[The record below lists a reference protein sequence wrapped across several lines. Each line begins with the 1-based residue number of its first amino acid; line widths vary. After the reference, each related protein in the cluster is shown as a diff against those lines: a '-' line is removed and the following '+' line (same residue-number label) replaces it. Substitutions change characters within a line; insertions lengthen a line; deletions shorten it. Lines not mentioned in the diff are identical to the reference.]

1 MKTMNAKKTAIAQA
15 MSKPEGYSLED
26 DFSPES
32 QDEPQ
37 NKKTASRKLSPGEG
51 KKIALNI
58 LLFLMHALNKSIRY
72 FPLMLFICAIGI
84 LAFVPVN
91 VLFEIK
97 TEWQNSGVL
106 GVDDF
111 SKMIEM
117 TRTVIWYIWLIT
129 FMSVVVSDM
138 HYLTLPKHNAAF
150 SKSMRGETK

>member
-1 MKTMNAKKTAIAQA
+1 MNAKKTAIAQA

-51 KKIALNI
+51 KKIALNT

>member
-32 QDEPQ
+32 QDELQ
-37 NKKTASRKLSPGEG
+37 NKKTASRKLSSGEG

>member
-37 NKKTASRKLSPGEG
+37 NKKTASRKLSSGEG

>member
-37 NKKTASRKLSPGEG
+37 NKKTASRKLSSGEG

-84 LAFVPVN
+84 LAFVPVK

>member
-15 MSKPEGYSLED
+15 MSKPEGYTLED
-26 DFSPES
+26 DFSPEP
-32 QDEPQ
+32 QNETQ
-37 NKKTASRKLSPGEG
+37 NKKTGYRKLRPGEG
-51 KKIALNI
+51 KEIALTI
-58 LLFLMHALNKSIRY
+58 LFFLIRALNKSIRY

-91 VLFEIK
+91 VLFEIT
-97 TEWQNSGVL
+97 TEWQNSGALDL
-106 GVDDF
+106 GDF

-150 SKSMRGETK
+150 SKPMRGETK

>member
-1 MKTMNAKKTAIAQA
+1 
-15 MSKPEGYSLED
+15 
-26 DFSPES
+26 
-32 QDEPQ
+32 
-37 NKKTASRKLSPGEG
+37 
-51 KKIALNI
+51 
-58 LLFLMHALNKSIRY
+58 
-72 FPLMLFICAIGI
+72 MLFICAIGI

>member
-1 MKTMNAKKTAIAQA
+1 MKIMNTKKTAIAQA
-15 MSKPEGYSLED
+15 MSKPEGYTLED

-32 QDEPQ
+32 QNEPQ
-37 NKKTASRKLSPGEG
+37 NKKKAYRKLSPGEG

-58 LLFLMHALNKSIRY
+58 LFFLIHALNKSIRY

-84 LAFVPVN
+84 LVFVPVN

-97 TEWQNSGVL
+97 TEWQNSGALDL
-106 GVDDF
+106 GDF

>member
-37 NKKTASRKLSPGEG
+37 NKKTASRKLSSGEG

-97 TEWQNSGVL
+97 TEWQNSG
-106 GVDDF
+106 
-111 SKMIEM
+111 
-117 TRTVIWYIWLIT
+117 
-129 FMSVVVSDM
+129 
-138 HYLTLPKHNAAF
+138 A
-150 SKSMRGETK
+150 

>member
-37 NKKTASRKLSPGEG
+37 NKKTASRKLSSGEG

-58 LLFLMHALNKSIRY
+58 LLFSMHALNKSIRY

>member
-37 NKKTASRKLSPGEG
+37 NKKTASRKLSSGEG

-58 LLFLMHALNKSIRY
+58 LLFLMRALNKSIRY

>member
-1 MKTMNAKKTAIAQA
+1 MNAKKTAIAQA

-37 NKKTASRKLSPGEG
+37 NKKTASRKLSSGEG